1 MKILN
6 RIKLSNHVT
15 SQAPSS
21 SANDHD
27 FILFY
32 LIFEKYQKNPVN
44 ILNHPIGS
52 TLFCMLRFK
61 SKETNVVHMD
71 PVLIFLFALIL
82 VLILTTYVRLH
93 PFLSLVLTS
102 LCIGM
107 MAGRPEE
114 ALSAISSGMGKVFA
128 QFAIIITAGSILGRV
143 LEKNGG
149 MDVIA
154 SDLISLSKRP
164 LLALNMLGF
173 IFAVP
178 FMCSILAFVV
188 FFPLARDV
196 SRRTNS
202 PAGIAA
208 TSLVLGTL
216 ASFGLLYPSPV
227 IISAINGIHVDIAK
241 VFFMGLMI
249 AIPISLLGYRY
260 ASRSI
265 KMKEQDHALV
275 TTFLDNGPKNRA
287 SAYIPICL
295 PILLIL
301 ADTFYTHPLIAFI
314 GDPNVALLIGVLL
327 CLVWSRS
334 YGKELHE
341 WVERSIKRSGIVLL
355 DLCGGGALGATFTM
369 TGAGEALGK
378 IFLDLALPA
387 LLIPFLVAVTVQT
400 VQGSRVVTM
409 LVAPSLIIPILPQ
422 LGLPAEIVLLSMA
435 CGTFLISHVN
445 DPFFWIFRDLA
456 ELETL
461 EALRYYTFGG
471 VLMGSMGLLIL
482 GCIYIAAY

>member
-1 MKILN
+1 
-6 RIKLSNHVT
+6 
-15 SQAPSS
+15 
-21 SANDHD
+21 
-27 FILFY
+27 
-32 LIFEKYQKNPVN
+32 
-44 ILNHPIGS
+44 
-52 TLFCMLRFK
+52 MLRFK
-61 SKETNVVHMD
+61 GKETNIIHME
-71 PVLIFLFALIL
+71 PLLIFLLALIL

-93 PFLSLVLTS
+93 PFLSLVLAS
-102 LCIGM
+102 LCIGI

-114 ALSAISSGMGKVFA
+114 ALSTISSGMGKVFS
-128 QFAIIITAGSILGRV
+128 QFAIIITAGSILGIV

-149 MDVIA
+149 MAIIA
-154 SDLISLSKRP
+154 SDLIKVSKRP

-188 FFPLARDV
+188 FSPLAKDV
-196 SRRTNS
+196 SRRSNI

-216 ASFGLLYPSPV
+216 ASFGLLYPSPAV
-227 IISAINGIHVDIAK
+227 ISAATEMHVDIAK
-241 VFFMGLMI
+241 VFFMGLVI
-249 AIPISLLGYRY
+249 AFPISILGYRY
-260 ASRSI
+260 ATRSI
-265 KMKEQDHALV
+265 KMKEHDYVLEATSLSK
-275 TTFLDNGPKNRA
+275 GSKSRA

-301 ADTFYTHPLIAFI
+301 AGAFFTHPLIAFI

-341 WVERSIKRSGIVLL
+341 WIEKAIRRSGIVLL

-378 IFLDLALPA
+378 MFLDLALPT
-387 LLIPFLVAVTVQT
+387 LLIPFLVAVAVQT

-409 LVAPSLIIPILPQ
+409 LVVPSLIMPIFPQ
-422 LGLPAEIVLLSMA
+422 LGLPAEISLLSMA
-435 CGTFLISHVN
+435 CGTFLVSHVN

-456 ELETL
+456 ELETG

-471 VLMGSMGLLIL
+471 ILMGLAGLLLL
-482 GCIYIAAY
+482 GCVYVIMF